1 MRRIFYCLFFVLL
14 SITVLGQDFNNVDSL
29 KARLSNYKSIDDK
42 RARLLLNLA
51 YYCNSYEALN
61 YAVEAV
67 AVSQK
72 IQNKEYEAMAWDYCG
87 NKNRL
92 LGNYLDAINSYIKS
106 SELYRDIGMKQN
118 EAVTYFNLG
127 TTFSAN
133 DDNINAL
140 KYMRRS
146 VDLMTVM
153 GDSVSLSNVF
163 LNIGETFRKIHLLD
177 SAEYY
182 FYKALRIKENFNDDS
197 GKLLII
203 GNIGLIHS
211 AQGKTELAKK
221 EISSAIDVFSK
232 KGDSYFTSYFQSEMA
247 DIFIK
252 EGDKNKGEN
261 LLLQSFEIA
270 KNDGLKEQIRDINLK
285 LAKFYENEKDYKKAL
300 RYQKQFK
307 IYNDSL
313 KDVETV
319 RAMEQQ
325 QSKFEQVKLEKE
337 ITSLNKI
344 NKLQRNISFILAFG
358 VAIVTVFTF
367 LLLRLFKISK
377 KTNNELNLQKQLLEK
392 REKEKALLLRELN
405 HRVKNNL
412 QMVASLLSLQAR
424 QLKGHPAAEALIS
437 CKYRVESLTLMHR
450 KLYRDDVDTT
460 IDLKDYIEELSNNLV
475 MNFGSEFK
483 LNLKLESFKI
493 NIDKAIPLGLIMNEI
508 ITNSLKYGKNGNLL
522 PSLSISVE
530 NLDSKVF
537 LNIGDNGKGLPE
549 GFDWRSS
556 ESFGLKLVHSL
567 VSQLEG
573 EIDYNGDNGSK
584 WLLTLDKNKLF

>member
-1 MRRIFYCLFFVLL
+1 MRRIFYLFLLVLTFV
-14 SITVLGQDFNNVDSL
+14 SALGQSLSKVDSL
-29 KARLSNYKSIDDK
+29 KVRLNNYKSIDNN

-51 YYCNSYEALN
+51 YFCNSYEALN
-61 YAVEAV
+61 YGAEAIS
-67 AVSQK
+67 VSQK
-72 IQNKEYEAMAWDYCG
+72 IKNKEYEAMAWEYCG
-87 NKNRL
+87 SKHRL

-106 SELYRDIGMKQN
+106 SELFRELDMKKR
-118 EAVTYFNLG
+118 EAYTYFYLG

-133 DDNINAL
+133 NDNVNAL

-146 VDLMTVM
+146 ISMFTTL
-153 GDSVSLSNVF
+153 GDSLILSDIF
-163 LNIGETFRKIHLLD
+163 LNIGETFRIVNMLD

-182 FYKALRIKENFNDDS
+182 FYKALKLKDFFNDDL

-203 GNIGLIHS
+203 GNIGLVHS
-211 AQGKTELAKK
+211 DQGKTELAKS
-221 EISSAIDVFSK
+221 EISSAIEVFSK
-232 KGDSYFTSYFQSEMA
+232 MGDSYLTSYFQSEMA
-247 DIFIK
+247 NIFIE

-270 KNDGLKEQIRDINLK
+270 KNDGLKEQIRDISLK
-285 LAKFYENEKDYKKAL
+285 LAEFYEKERDFKKAL
-300 RYQKQFK
+300 NYQKQFK

-344 NKLQRNISFILAFG
+344 NKLQRNISLMLALG

-367 LLLRLFKISK
+367 FLLRLFRISK
-377 KTNNELNLQKQLLEK
+377 KTNRELSIQKQLLEK

-412 QMVASLLSLQAR
+412 QMVASLLNLQAR

-475 MNFGSEFK
+475 MNFGSEFQ
-483 LNLKLESFKI
+483 LNLKLESLKI

-508 ITNSLKYGKNGNLL
+508 ITNSLKYGKNDNPL
-522 PSLSISVE
+522 PKLSISVE
-530 NLDSKVF
+530 NIDSKVF

-556 ESFGLKLVHSL
+556 DSFGLKLVHSL
-567 VSQLEG
+567 VLQLEG
-573 EIDYNGDNGSK
+573 EIDYEGDVGSK
-584 WLLTLDKNKLF
+584 WLLTLDKNKLL